1 MNFNFGKKKPDIK
14 QYAIVGIIL
23 SSIIAGLSQCT
34 HINEK
39 TLWDLLDETQR
50 RYFPNTIIN
59 DFFIKD
65 PEKLERRIHRDVNKA
80 IKDVTPEY
88 DQIIEKYDRRY
99 KPVYI
104 EERNNRETCYTVQC
118 RSLGPPIRICAP
130 WYDQCP
136 RGLTDPPSGG
146 TL

>member
-1 MNFNFGKKKPDIK
+1 MFNFGKKKPDIK
-14 QYAIVGIIL
+14 QYAIVGIVL

-50 RYFPNTIIN
+50 RYFPDTIIN
-59 DFFIKD
+59 DFIIKD
-65 PEKLERRIHRDVNKA
+65 PEKLQRRIHRDVDRA
-80 IKDVTPEY
+80 IEEVSPEY
-88 DQIIEKYDRRY
+88 DRIIEKYNRRY
-99 KPVYI
+99 EPVYI
-104 EERNNRETCYTVQC
+104 EEPNNEETCYTKEC
-118 RSLGPPIRICAP
+118 KSLAPPMRICAP

-136 RGLTDPPSGG
+136 RGLTDPPNSD